1 MAEMKAL
8 VQAKIDQLK
17 FAATV
22 MKSVHDVPLTTTED
36 SNFFEKMQFKDVK
49 FLLDNQ
55 KFIVAGLIDL
65 AKYLE
70 ETRK

>member
-17 FAATV
+17 YAATV
-22 MKSVHDVPLTTTED
+22 MKSVHDAPLTTTED